1 MKAKLLSTAIGC
13 VLQTRSGSNSGSN
26 SVSTMVVVN
35 DEGVADIC
43 GKEEPFNV
51 DGPAYRVTRKYYI
64 NKGSPDFHR
73 MVVFMEG
80 MFTNHTVLM
89 T

>member
-1 MKAKLLSTAIGC
+1 M
-13 VLQTRSGSNSGSN
+13 
-26 SVSTMVVVN
+26 
-35 DEGVADIC
+35 GVAVHGLLLMMKVWLIFVER
-43 GKEEPFNV
+43 KKPFNV

-80 MFTNHTVLM
+80 ILYQSYRTDDLTNVHWACLAKSNNHNNM
-89 T
+89 